1 MKTKIYT
8 QHEEH
13 NEWLNKLSFYKD
25 ELKMMQEKLEEISS
39 KNTGLDVRKSIEHFQ
54 NQFIIQNSNSDDIRK
69 HIQLDEKEITENIK
83 QNPVASDHR
92 KTEDHAAERDMVE
105 SFESNFNLLRQ
116 EFKAFLADKM

>member
-13 NEWLNKLSFYKD
+13 SEWLNKLSFYKD
-25 ELKMMQEKLEEISS
+25 ELKIMQEKLEEISS

-54 NQFIIQNSNSDDIRK
+54 NQFIIQKSNSDDIRE
-69 HIQLDEKEITENIK
+69 HIQLDEKKIAENVK

-92 KTEDHAAERDMVE
+92 KTEDHAKERDMLE

>member
-1 MKTKIYT
+1 MKTNIYT

-13 NEWLNKLSFYKD
+13 TDWLNKLSFYKD

-39 KNTGLDVRKSIEHFQ
+39 KNTGSDIRKSIEHFQ
-54 NQFIIQNSNSDDIRK
+54 NQLIIQNKNSEDIRE
-69 HIQLDEKEITENIK
+69 HIQLDEKKIEENIK

-92 KTEDHAAERDMVE
+92 KTEDHAKEREMVE
-105 SFESNFNLLRQ
+105 SFEINFNQLRQ

>member
-1 MKTKIYT
+1 MKTKIYM
-8 QHEEH
+8 QHEDH

-25 ELKMMQEKLEEISS
+25 ELKIMQEKLEEISS
-39 KNTGLDVRKSIEHFQ
+39 KNTGTDVRKSIEHFQ
-54 NQFIIQNSNSDDIRK
+54 NQFIIQSSNSEDIRE
-69 HIQLDEKEITENIK
+69 HIQLDEKKIAENIK

-92 KTEDHAAERDMVE
+92 ETEDHAAERVMLE